1 MRVVGVAV
9 IWLAAWAPH
18 IAGPAWGQK
27 PLTAQDAVSLRYP
40 EQVALSPDGTRLV
53 YLLREADF
61 VRQRFLSHLW
71 LIGDGQE
78 EPRQLTTGD
87 GRDGA
92 PSWSPDGSFLAFLS
106 DRSYPG
112 ANTSSGRIVRL
123 WVIAADGGEASLMS
137 GGEQVVAYRWTPTGD
152 CLYYVARPSS
162 SPAASAS
169 DPLVW
174 PAVAPEDELWVV
186 TWPGG
191 ERRRV
196 MALGVRVIDFDL
208 SPDGTQIAYCTEDEG
223 TTAPWGN
230 LHLRDIE
237 TGEARSLTS
246 LPGPAAAPR
255 FSPDGLS
262 LACLTK
268 SGPDPLCSQAE
279 LAVIDLLTGRT
290 AILTGRLD
298 LAVGDPVW
306 ASDGK
311 SVYVTVAAATN
322 TYLYQVFPATRR
334 IAEVVRGNGAVS
346 SLSVATDGQTYAYL
360 REDSRTLPEVFVH
373 RKGKLQKLTDYSAQL
388 APFSLGNQTV
398 IRYQNEGY
406 ELEMV
411 VVYPVGYVPGIRCPV
426 LLFVH
431 DGPHQRFVNTLRQ
444 ELLFQ
449 VFANRGYL
457 VAAPNPRGSA
467 GYTDRFGKA
476 SRLDIGGG
484 DYRDLMAAVM
494 YLDDIG
500 IGDFVRMGILG
511 IGYGGYIV
519 NWATT
524 QTDRFRA
531 AVSIGG
537 VFNLLS
543 HCTSPAQAAWG
554 KTYLGTNYWQES
566 KPYIERSPGFYAKF
580 IETPLLLLHGMEDA
594 EVHFQE
600 AIDMRD
606 ALTALGKSVELVL
619 YPREGHSLSTEPAHV
634 VDWVE
639 RALAWFDRHIMS
651 AQLLNEE
658 QLRQE

>member
-9 IWLAAWAPH
+9 IWFAAWAPQV
-18 IAGPAWGQK
+18 AGPAWGQK
-27 PLTAQDAVSLRYP
+27 PLTATDVVSLRYP
-40 EQVALSPDGTRLV
+40 EQVALSPDSTRLV
-53 YLLREADF
+53 YVLREADF
-61 VRQRFLSHLW
+61 ARQRFLSHLW
-71 LIGDGQE
+71 LIGDDQE
-78 EPRQLTTGD
+78 DPRQLTTGD
-87 GRDGA
+87 GREVA
-92 PSWSPDGSFLAFLS
+92 PSWSPDGSFIAFLS
-106 DRSYPG
+106 DRSSAG
-112 ANTSSGRIVRL
+112 ANASAGRIVRL
-123 WVIAADGGEASLMS
+123 WVIPADGGEASCLS
-137 GGEQVVAYRWTPTGD
+137 AGERVVAHRWAATGD

-162 SPAASAS
+162 SLASPAN

-174 PAVAPEDELWVV
+174 PAVTPVDELWMATV
-186 TWPGG
+186 PEG

-196 MALGVRVIDFDL
+196 MALGPRVTDFDL
-208 SPDGTQIAYCTEDEG
+208 SPDGTLVACCTEDEG
-223 TTAPWGN
+223 TTAPWGS
-230 LHLRDIE
+230 LHLRDLE
-237 TGEARSLTS
+237 TGEVRELTT

-262 LACLTK
+262 LACLTRPA
-268 SGPDPLCSQAE
+268 PDPLCSQAE
-279 LAVIDLLTGRT
+279 LAVIDLVTGRIT
-290 AILTGRLD
+290 ILTERLD

-306 ASDGK
+306 ARDGK
-311 SVYVTVAAATN
+311 SVYVTVPAGMH

-334 IAEVVRGNGAVS
+334 IADVVRGNGVVS
-346 SLSVATDGQTYAYL
+346 SLSVATEGQVYAYL

-373 RKGKLQKLTDYSAQL
+373 RKGKLQKLTDFSAQL

-467 GYTDRFGKA
+467 GYTEKFGQA
-476 SRLDIGGG
+476 CRLDIGGG

-511 IGYGGYIV
+511 IGYGGYMV

-531 AVSIGG
+531 AVAMGG
-537 VFNLLS
+537 IFNLLS
-543 HCTSPAQAAWG
+543 HCTSPARAAWG
-554 KTYLGTNYWQES
+554 KTYLGTNYWQEG
-566 KPYIERSPGFYAKF
+566 KPYIERLPALYAKF
-580 IETPLLLLHGMEDA
+580 IETPALLLHGIQDA
-594 EVHFQE
+594 EVRSQE

-606 ALTALGKSVELVL
+606 ALSALGKSVELVL
-619 YPREGHSLSTEPAHV
+619 YPREGHNLGNEPAHV
-634 VDWVE
+634 VHWVE
-639 RALAWFDRHIMS
+639 RALSWFDRHVMS
-651 AQLLNEE
+651 AQPLNEE
-658 QLRQE
+658 EPRQE